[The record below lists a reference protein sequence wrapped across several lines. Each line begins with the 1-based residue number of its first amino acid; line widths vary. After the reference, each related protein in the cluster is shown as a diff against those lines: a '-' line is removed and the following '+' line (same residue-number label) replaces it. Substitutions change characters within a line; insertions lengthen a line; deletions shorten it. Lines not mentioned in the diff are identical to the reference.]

1 MSKFLVTGGAGFI
14 GSALSQKLL
23 NHGHEVWVIDNL
35 STGYR
40 SNIPAGANFI
50 EGFCEDRA
58 LLEAMGE
65 IAFDCI
71 FHIAGQS
78 SGEVSFDNPVLDM
91 QANVQSTLVLLQY
104 ALKVNCKKVVFASSM
119 SVYGDPCEL
128 PVTELSQT
136 KPKSFY
142 AVGKLASEHYLR
154 IYESLGIESVSLRLF
169 NVYGPGQNMA
179 NLRQGMAS
187 IFLAQSIQSNKIVV
201 KGNVQRFRD
210 FVLIDDVVE
219 VFWRSYANDIKSGIY
234 NVSAGKKIT
243 VQNILDLITDE
254 SKEDIT
260 IEVAEGTLGDQ
271 YGIYGSADKLESAID
286 FELNKDFSEGF
297 KNMIKWAKTLK
308 N

>member
-14 GSALSQKLL
+14 GAALSKTLL
-23 NHGHEVWVIDNL
+23 NQGHDVWIIDNL

-40 SNIPAGANFI
+40 SNIPAAASFI
-50 EGFCEDRA
+50 EGFCEDRQ

-65 IAFDCI
+65 IPFDCI

-104 ALKVNCKKVVFASSM
+104 AHKVNCKKVVFASSM
-119 SVYGDPCEL
+119 SVYGDPLEL

-154 IYESLGIESVSLRLF
+154 IYKSLGIESVSLRLF

-210 FVLIDDVVE
+210 FVHIDDVVE
-219 VFWRSYANDIKSGIY
+219 VFWRSFANDIESGIY

-254 SKEDIT
+254 SEDEVK
-260 IEVAEGTLGDQ
+260 IEVAEGTPGDQ
-271 YGIYGSADKLESAID
+271 FGIYGSADKLEAAVD
-286 FELNKDFSEGF
+286 FQLNKDFSAGF